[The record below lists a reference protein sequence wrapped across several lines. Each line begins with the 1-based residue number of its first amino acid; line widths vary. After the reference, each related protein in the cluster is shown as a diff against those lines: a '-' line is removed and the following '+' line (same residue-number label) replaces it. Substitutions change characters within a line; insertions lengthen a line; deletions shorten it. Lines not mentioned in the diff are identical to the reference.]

1 MNHNFLQNISIVR
14 SLLLRDLYVFKATL
28 VSTFIDSAVALFTE
42 IILNVK
48 LLPLM
53 GMPREL
59 IAPLYVGG
67 IFAKLFFLAHS
78 NSLRIQ
84 YEIRD
89 GGLIFYEAALPLS
102 KGWLFAR
109 NLIRFTVE
117 TLLILLPLIMISI
130 PLVGNDLGI
139 AEPQWA
145 LLVFFMVASALF
157 FGALSIFIAH
167 HYPFDWY
174 MENIWPR
181 RLSFLFMTSVLFI
194 TWKRVFLYI
203 PWFGY
208 LALLNPTTYL
218 VEGMR
223 SALFDPTLY
232 LSRTACVVGA
242 CFFCIL
248 LIIMMYRSI
257 IKRLDLV

>member
-1 MNHNFLQNISIVR
+1 MKPNFVQNFSSVR
-14 SLLLRDLYVFKATL
+14 WLLLRDLYVFKATM

-89 GGLIFYEAALPLS
+89 GGLIFYEGTLPIDKS
-102 KGWLFAR
+102 WLFAR
-109 NLIRFTVE
+109 SLIRFTVE
-117 TLLILLPLIMISI
+117 TLLILLPLILLSI
-130 PLVGNDLGI
+130 PLVGQDLGI
-139 AEPQWA
+139 ASPQWG
-145 LLVFFMVASALF
+145 LLIFFILASALF

-181 RLSFLFMTSVLFI
+181 RLSFLFMTSVLFV
-194 TWKRVFLYI
+194 TWKRVFLYV
-203 PWFGY
+203 PWFAY
-208 LALLNPTTYL
+208 FTLLNPTTYFI
-218 VEGMR
+218 EGMR
-223 SALFDPTLY
+223 AALFDPALY
-232 LSRTACVVGA
+232 LCQTVCVVGA

-248 LIIMMYRSI
+248 LVILMYKSI